1 MFLRYLRREL
11 TRRSKQ
17 TVFISLGLAVAIGL
31 VVVVNGAAGGIKSA
45 QSKVLSSLYGI
56 GTDISITKADTT
68 FGGGGPRQFDI
79 GGSTN
84 SSGKNQFNRSSLRTQ
99 PGTATLTSN
108 YVTKVAGT
116 SNVSRVVSTLRLENF
131 SFSGTLPTFNNN
143 SGQTGST
150 GNATPIP
157 IQGGGQIS
165 GGNNNQ
171 QGDDQNR
178 PRGGFDGNGGSRFD
192 INRMSV
198 EGVGLSADSSKIGP
212 LSTLA
217 ITSGVGLTAADAGKN
232 VALVDST
239 YATSASLKLGS
250 KVTISDTK
258 FIVIGLAKSTS
269 TAAATSSNVY
279 IPLDV
284 AQKLSSNTGK
294 VTNIYVSANSSD
306 NISGIQTAIKKLDKK
321 ATVNSSSDLAS
332 TVTGSLSSAS
342 SIVNNVGT
350 WLSLAVL
357 LAAFLTAILFTM
369 SGVNRRVREFG
380 TLKALGWKSSRVVK
394 QVMGESLVTGLLG
407 GVFGIVLGLS
417 GIALVNALSPSLSAS
432 LQRATGFGGG
442 PGGFG
447 PGGDRGPGGFGQNNA
462 SNAVNVALNA
472 SASWQILLAAIGLA
486 LLGGLLAGAIGGL
499 RAAKLSPAQAL
510 RSVE

>member
-1 MFLRYLRREL
+1 
-11 TRRSKQ
+11 
-17 TVFISLGLAVAIGL
+17 
-31 VVVVNGAAGGIKSA
+31 
-45 QSKVLSSLYGI
+45 
-56 GTDISITKADTT
+56 
-68 FGGGGPRQFDI
+68 
-79 GGSTN
+79 
-84 SSGKNQFNRSSLRTQ
+84 
-99 PGTATLTSN
+99 
-108 YVTKVAGT
+108 
-116 SNVSRVVSTLRLENF
+116 
-131 SFSGTLPTFNNN
+131 
-143 SGQTGST
+143 
-150 GNATPIP
+150 
-157 IQGGGQIS
+157 
-165 GGNNNQ
+165 
-171 QGDDQNR
+171 
-178 PRGGFDGNGGSRFD
+178 
-192 INRMSV
+192 MSV